1 MHVHNTTLHKKNRT
15 IFPGLLNLCIE
26 CSLFE
31 LYEYDEIGDHDGDG
45 GGESGP
51 VHVEQPVPGDWL
63 QILYVPEKAPHPNLR
78 ISFVVCSC
86 KTFGCSSQLPQAGVE
101 IMDLE
106 EKEFINP

>member
-1 MHVHNTTLHKKNRT
+1 MH
-15 IFPGLLNLCIE
+15 LCIE

-51 VHVEQPVPGDWL
+51 VRIQG
-63 QILYVPEKAPHPNLR
+63 LYVPKKAPHPDLR

-106 EKEFINP
+106 EKEFIDPQ